1 MSKPSFY
8 LLLQTLAPSLNF
20 RSGIF
25 NVPSDH
31 KLGAGLFPPRT
42 RGPFG
47 AVARRFGF
55 PSPEIACRA
64 FYEVCK
70 AIADQLGHLFELSSD
85 LTRVLQ
91 GFHWMSLPNCCG
103 TLGFSRFGSGGSAV
117 IAQALVDSEGRF
129 LDISAGWWASMPPAD
144 ILPRTKLHSSQAVVL
159 CGGPP
164 LQLNGVGSSVP
175 RYFLGGP
182 CCPLLPWLLTPF
194 DQAEAGPAFVFN
206 SVHARGMLLVH
217 KAFARLRARWRL
229 LKCEWSEECAEALP
243 FVIVAACLLHNY
255 LIKCSEPVVEGDMGV
270 EEEEF
275 AKFEGKGDEFGKR
288 IRAVIA
294 SHLSSVINP

>member
-64 FYEVCK
+64 FYE
-70 AIADQLGHLFELSSD
+70 
-85 LTRVLQ
+85 